1 MRAAFKLPSRT
12 KNARVSAEHSW
23 RSFANRTDMTRP
35 LLRVRACVA
44 IGRRRQDWLAV
55 GAIVGNASSRRLR
68 QARQCLGFAAKRGRG
83 ERDVRGSNRILS
95 SPGPARLEPAQR
107 RTLEVG
113 TCVVLS
119 SLGVGFQLGSWPAW
133 TFLAGIGV
141 YLAWVVLYA
150 EVTVQTKRRPALWQ
164 RWRWHGRR
172 RSRGPASVGPAS
184 GSTAQPAQENRTA

>member
-23 RSFANRTDMTRP
+23 RSFANRTDLTRP

-83 ERDVRGSNRILS
+83 ERDVRGVKSNPQL
-95 SPGPARLEPAQR
+95 ARAG
-107 RTLEVG
+107 EVG
-113 TCVVLS
+113 T
-119 SLGVGFQLGSWPAW
+119 GSAAKARGGNLRRPEQAG

-141 YLAWVVLYA
+141 YLAWVVLYVEIA
-150 EVTVQTKRRPALWQ
+150 
-164 RWRWHGRR
+164 G
-172 RSRGPASVGPAS
+172 
-184 GSTAQPAQENRTA
+184 QPAGCRL